1 MSWLKG
7 LFGRKNADKTQ
18 TTPENPVPK
27 KEITLRQGSPE
38 FDEFI
43 ARGTLDSSLARIP
56 SRAPFLSFIS
66 PTRLRQYYD

>member
-18 TTPENPVPK
+18 TTPENPAPK

-43 ARGTLDSSLARIP
+43 ARGTLDSGQNLAHGAQHLATLLDRK
-56 SRAPFLSFIS
+56 SVV
-66 PTRLRQYYD
+66 